1 MESPSARIRQASPSD
16 APAIAALHREQ
27 IPWGLLSR
35 LGDEFVAAFYG
46 ALVASPLGFAFVAER
61 DGRVVGFASG
71 VVHWRRFYRE
81 FLRAHLRL
89 AVRAVAAGLRGAR
102 WRRLLETT
110 RYAASSALP
119 PAELVAIA
127 VRPEARGGGVAAGLV
142 TAVLQ
147 EFAARGT
154 TAVRVT
160 AGSEN
165 LPARRLYE
173 RAGFALHSEAEIHPG
188 EVAAIYMTTLS
199 PRRAWTAR
207 ASEAR

>member
-1 MESPSARIRQASPSD
+1 MESPSVRIRRADPSD

-35 LGDEFVAAFYG
+35 LGQEFVTAFYT
-46 ALVASPLGFAFVAER
+46 ALVASPLGFGFVAER

-81 FLRAHLRL
+81 FLRGHLRL
-89 AVRAVAAGLRGAR
+89 AVRAVAVGLRGAR

-110 RYAASSALP
+110 RYAASGALP
-119 PAELVAIA
+119 SAELVAIA

-142 TAVLQ
+142 AAVLR
-147 EFAARGT
+147 EFSARAVA
-154 TAVRVT
+154 AVRVT
-160 AGSEN
+160 AGAEN
-165 LPARRLYE
+165 LAARRLYE

-188 EVAAIYMTTLS
+188 EVAAIYVMTLS
-199 PRRAWTAR
+199 PRRTWTAS